1 MLDAVTSRSDLRAAV
16 WRDGVAVLRHAPST
30 DADLLELAS
39 DFGRPTS
46 TQRNPA
52 LVRSISPTD
61 TEDSPPN
68 TLSSRFGLAQFPLHT
83 DGAHWPTPPRFLM
96 LRCDDA
102 GSGSRPTLIVDGAR
116 LLVGELAPRLR
127 RAVFKVQDVRIPFT
141 CRIIER
147 AGSADRLRFD
157 GACMQPL
164 ATFAKVL
171 HDLHEELDQ
180 LEPDSHAWEPDD
192 LLVLDNWRMLHA
204 RGPATCVDKDR
215 TLRRILVAE
224 RTA

>member
-1 MLDAVTSRSDLRAAV
+1 MLDAVISRSDLRAAV
-16 WRDGVAVLRHAPST
+16 ARDGVAVLRHAPST
-30 DADLLELAS
+30 DVDLLELATS
-39 DFGRPTS
+39 FGPPTS
-46 TQRNPA
+46 TRRNPA

-61 TEDSPPN
+61 TEESPPN
-68 TLSSRFGLAQFPLHT
+68 TLSSRFGLAPFPLHT

-102 GSGSRPTLIVDGAR
+102 GSGARPTLMVDGNR
-116 LLVGELAPRLR
+116 LLNAKIATRLR
-127 RAVFKVQDVRIPFT
+127 RAVFKVQEVHRPFT
-141 CRIIER
+141 CRVIER
-147 AGSADRLRFD
+147 AGSVDRVRFD

-164 ATFAKVL
+164 AAFAEVL
-171 HDLHEELDQ
+171 HGLHEQLQ
-180 LEPDSHAWEPDD
+180 RLEPDSHVWEPDD

-204 RGPATCVDKDR
+204 RGPAICEDKDR